1 LTESSWKKVP
11 MRVSKVI
18 EVAVVTGV
26 LVLVIQGLPDIK
38 RFIEMRKM

>member
-1 LTESSWKKVP
+1 
-11 MRVSKVI
+11 MRVSTVI
-18 EVAVVTGV
+18 EVAVITGV

>member
-1 LTESSWKKVP
+1 
-11 MRVSKVI
+11 MRVSRVI
-18 EVAVVTGV
+18 EVAIVVGV